1 VAEQSGQERTE
12 QATPKRLEEA
22 RKRGQIPRSRELNT
36 AAVMLAGGAGL
47 YAFSGSMGSN
57 FAGLMRGGLTIS
69 RDQALDST
77 LLFSTLSNATLKG
90 MMAVAPVLGTIM
102 LAALLA
108 PLALGGWAFS
118 TEALMPNFSRLNP
131 IEGVQRLFSMR
142 GVVELMKALAKFAV
156 VAIIAI
162 WVLLKYSG
170 EMLSL
175 GSEPVESAIGHA
187 IRICGQGLLAMSG
200 GLVLIAGIDVPYQL
214 WQYGKELRM
223 TREEIREEHKENEG
237 SPEIKG
243 KIRQIQQ
250 QMASRRMMEKVP
262 TADVVVTNPTHF
274 AVALKYDDNR
284 MRAPIVVAKGADAV
298 AARIR
303 EIATENGV
311 ALFEAPPLA
320 RAIYKSVDLDQEIPT
335 RLYVA
340 VAQVLGYVF
349 QLKSVRLNGGERPVK
364 PVVEV
369 DENEGSAK

>member
-1 VAEQSGQERTE
+1 
-12 QATPKRLEEA
+12 
-22 RKRGQIPRSRELNT
+22 
-36 AAVMLAGGAGL
+36 
-47 YAFSGSMGSN
+47 
-57 FAGLMRGGLTIS
+57 
-69 RDQALDST
+69 
-77 LLFSTLSNATLKG
+77 
-90 MMAVAPVLGTIM
+90 
-102 LAALLA
+102 
-108 PLALGGWAFS
+108 
-118 TEALMPNFSRLNP
+118 
-131 IEGVQRLFSMR
+131 
-142 GVVELMKALAKFAV
+142 
-156 VAIIAI
+156 
-162 WVLLKYSG
+162 
-170 EMLSL
+170 
-175 GSEPVESAIGHA
+175 
-187 IRICGQGLLAMSG
+187 
-200 GLVLIAGIDVPYQL
+200 
-214 WQYGKELRM
+214 M
-223 TREEIREEHKENEG
+223 TREEIREEHKESEG

-369 DENEGSAK
+369 DENEGAAK